1 VRAVP
6 RDLTADVAPE
16 ITEGRLSRQW
26 ASLERRLP
34 GVRVGGFSMLR
45 SAALVVPALCLFLWL
60 GTTHW
65 TQRDRALSSGAV
77 IESADAPFT
86 VQLRDGSSLELAAQ
100 SQLRVLRDQPSGVKV
115 EIGTGRVSFDVKHA
129 EKRSFEVIAGVVSV
143 RVVGTQFHVVKA
155 ARREGMEI
163 EVAVKR
169 GVVEVQRSDR
179 SGDVRRL
186 AAGETWSVWV
196 AAEPVAPPTPPV
208 APPTPPVAPFAPP
221 LAAATRAPVAEQEPA
236 EVVPNVDAAPLAQ
249 TTRSAGKRSVESAAT
264 LSASHSDGRMSIE
277 GVRALFLRANVA
289 RRAGRMQDA
298 ASAYAELLKRFP
310 RDSRAGVSA
319 FELGRVRMDALG
331 DPKGAAVAF
340 AEALRVSRKA
350 EFREDALA
358 RLAMAADATGEREVC
373 RRARARYLTEYS
385 SGVHVASLTSLCGG
399 QER

>member
-1 VRAVP
+1 VP
-6 RDLTADVAPE
+6 RDLTGDVAPE

-34 GVRVGGFSMLR
+34 GVRVGRFSIVH
-45 SAALVVPALCLFLWL
+45 SAALVVPALCLCLWL
-60 GTTHW
+60 GITQW
-65 TQRDRALSSGAV
+65 AQRDRALSSGAV

-100 SQLRVLRDQPSGVKV
+100 SRLRVLRDQPSGVKV
-115 EIGTGRVSFDVKHA
+115 EIGTGRVSFDVKHV
-129 EKRSFEVIAGVVSV
+129 EKRAFEVIAGVVSV

-169 GVVEVQRSDR
+169 GSVEVQRSDR

-196 AAEPVAPPTPPV
+196 AAEPVTPTTVPTVATVTAPSVPAPPKAAVMAAPIAEPP
-208 APPTPPVAPFAPP
+208 
-221 LAAATRAPVAEQEPA
+221 AAA
-236 EVVPNVDAAPLAQ
+236 VVPSVEGAPLVQQ
-249 TTRSAGKRSVESAAT
+249 TTRSAGKRSVESAAA
-264 LSASHSDGRMSIE
+264 LSASHNDGRMSVE

-289 RRAGRMQDA
+289 RRAGRIQDA

-319 FELGRVRMDALG
+319 FELGRIRMDALG
-331 DPKGAAVAF
+331 DSKGAAVAF

-358 RLAMAADATGEREVC
+358 RLAIAADATGEREVC
-373 RRARARYLTEYS
+373 RRARSRYLTEYS
-385 SGVHVASLTSLCGG
+385 SGVHVASLTSLCGV